1 MNPRIDGTVFG
12 SITIEGELY
21 KRDVMIRLDGTVKK
35 RKKKLSKVR
44 HPVTGTY
51 GSSHRIS
58 LEEARHIYQKGAEVL
73 IIGAGQFG
81 LVSLSDEAAAYLQK
95 KNCQVELLPTK
106 EAIGAWNAAQGAA
119 IGMFHVTC

>member
-12 SITIEGELY
+12 SITIEGELH
-21 KRDVMIRLDGTVKK
+21 KRDVIIRLDGEVKK
-35 RKKKLSKVR
+35 RKKKLSKVPD
-44 HPVTGTY
+44 PVTGIP

-58 LEEARHIYQKGAEVL
+58 LDEAKHIYQNGTEVL

-81 LVSLSDEAAAYLQK
+81 LVSLSEEAADYFQS
-95 KNCQVELLPTK
+95 KNCRVQLLPTK
-106 EAIGAWNAAQGAA
+106 EAIGAWNDAQGAV